1 MTDMEI
7 ACLGLSRDGAAVFID
22 RYNTDRRLVV
32 FQERCRDSESDL
44 AKVVF
49 TVVY

>member
-22 RYNTDRRLVV
+22 RYDTDRRLVV
-32 FQERCRDSESDL
+32 FQERCRIL
-44 AKVVF
+44 KVIWQKLF
-49 TVVY
+49 LP